1 MNKKL
6 LALIIVIA
14 IGTGAAAVWLFQAN
28 LQATSV
34 AASERAQSGDREMVI
49 AVEEV
54 VNGERTAGTVRVTF
68 EDPDTLPD
76 RPTDASGLFVSGDAT
91 SLTLGT
97 GTIEVEVGID
107 VINDDEPVTTI
118 DASFSGPEETVQFN
132 DSTQFYADTTAR
144 PNITTQDVEAGT
156 LTVTRMLE
164 PGSADAIGEN
174 MMIRIWGHQENGR
187 LVADVVVYEPIR

>member
-6 LALIIVIA
+6 FAVVIVIA
-14 IGTGAAAVWLFQAN
+14 MGAVAAAVWLFQTN
-28 LQATSV
+28 LQTTPV
-34 AASERAQSGDREMVI
+34 AASERNQEGDREMVI

-54 VNGERTAGTVRVTF
+54 INGERTAGTVRVTF

-76 RPTDASGLFVSGDAT
+76 RPSDASGLFVSID
-91 SLTLGT
+91 SSSVTLGT

-107 VINDDEPVTTI
+107 VVNDEEPVTSV
-118 DASFSGPEETVQFN
+118 DASYDGPEETVQFGEN
-132 DSTQFYADTTAR
+132 TAFYADTTAR
-144 PNITTQDVEAGT
+144 PDITREDIEAGV
-156 LTVTRMLE
+156 LTITRLVE

-174 MMIRIWGHQENGR
+174 MMLRIWGHQENGR